1 MSERAELARGCRCVN
16 PLRDGET
23 CLRCGRSVSP
33 MPQLQLTQSQ
43 RPRPKKQAWTR
54 AGVVRAIRA
63 FTFFRSRAPVPA
75 DWNGRLAE
83 GWPSRTTV
91 EALFGSVPAAV
102 RAAGVERRLPPS
114 DTVGA

>member
-1 MSERAELARGCRCVN
+1 MSERAGIARGCRCVN

-33 MPQLQLTQSQ
+33 MPQLTPPPQ
-43 RPRPKKQAWTR
+43 PRPKKQAWTR
-54 AGVVRAIRA
+54 VGVVRAIRA
-63 FTFFRSRAPVPA
+63 FTFFRGRAPAPA
-75 DWNGRLAE
+75 DWNGRLSE

-102 RAAGVERRLPPS
+102 RAAGVEERPPPS
-114 DTVGA
+114 DAVGA